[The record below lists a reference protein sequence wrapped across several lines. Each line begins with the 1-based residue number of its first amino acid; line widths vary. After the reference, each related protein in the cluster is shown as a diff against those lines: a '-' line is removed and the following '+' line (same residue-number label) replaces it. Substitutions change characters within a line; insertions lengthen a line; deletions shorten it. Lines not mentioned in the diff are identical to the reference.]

1 LYTLY
6 SLYMTNARRQATY
19 TTGEVA
25 KLCQVTKR
33 TVIKWID
40 GGRLAGYTIPG
51 SRHRRVT
58 AEALQK
64 FMRASGIPDHAGVVR
79 PRILIVDDDTDL
91 LELLKDALHEEYD
104 VDVASTA
111 LDAATRLAAFQPDV
125 ILLDIRLP
133 DLSGLQVCRHF
144 QSYKKSRNVPILT
157 MSAYGGE
164 IDPHEVRLSGA
175 DAFLPKPLRLS
186 ELKKR
191 IHAMV
196 G

>member
-1 LYTLY
+1 MEAGSGLERELDPEGRAVAGPAAHRDAAVVV
-6 SLYMTNARRQATY
+6 LHDHRADRKAQPEPLADRLRR
-19 TTGEVA
+19 EE
-25 KLCQVTKR
+25 
-33 TVIKWID
+33 
-40 GGRLAGYTIPG
+40 RLEQFP
-51 SRHRRVT
+51 
-58 AEALQK
+58 
-64 FMRASGIPDHAGVVR
+64 PDVLGHAAAGVDH
-79 PRILIVDDDTDL
+79 LDDDLDL

-144 QSYKKSRNVPILT
+144 QSYKKARNVPILT

-175 DAFLPKPLRLS
+175 DDFLPKPLRLA
-186 ELKKR
+186 ELKQR

>member
-1 LYTLY
+1 M
-6 SLYMTNARRQATY
+6 SSEARKTSY

-25 KLCQVTKR
+25 RLCQVTKR

-40 GGRLAGYTIPG
+40 GGKLKGYTIPG
-51 SRHRRVT
+51 SKHRVVS
-58 AEALQK
+58 AESLHR
-64 FMRASGIPDHAGVVR
+64 FMKENHLPGYARIVR
-79 PRILIVDDDTDL
+79 PRVLIVDDDPQMQFF
-91 LELLKDALHEEYD
+91 LKDALHDQYD

-111 LDAATRLAAFQPDV
+111 LDAASRLSVFQPDV

-144 QSYKKSRNVPILT
+144 QGYKKSRNVPILT

-164 IDPHEVRLSGA
+164 IDPLEVRRSGA
-175 DAFLPKPLRLS
+175 DAFLPKPLRLV

-191 IHAMV
+191 IEAMV

>member
-1 LYTLY
+1 M
-6 SLYMTNARRQATY
+6 SNDDRQTTY

-25 KLCQVTKR
+25 KLCRVTKR

-40 GGRLAGYTIPG
+40 GGRLEGYTIPG
-51 SRHRRVT
+51 SKHRRVT

-64 FMRASGIPDHAGVVR
+64 FLSSSGIPTDRRIVR

-91 LELLKDALHEEYD
+91 LELLKDTLHDEYD

-111 LDAATRLAAFQPDV
+111 LDAASRLTAFQPDV

-144 QSYKKSRNVPILT
+144 QSYKKQRNVPILT

-164 IDPHEVRLSGA
+164 IDPVEVRLSGA
-175 DAFLPKPLRLS
+175 DAFLPKPLRLA

>member
-1 LYTLY
+1 MAQT
-6 SLYMTNARRQATY
+6 RRQAAY

-25 KLCQVTKR
+25 RLCQVTKR

-40 GGRLAGYTIPG
+40 GGRLTGYMIPG

-58 AEALQK
+58 AESLQK
-64 FMRASGIPDHAGVVR
+64 FMRANGIPDHARVAR
-79 PRILIVDDDTDL
+79 PRILIVDDDADL
-91 LELLKDALHEEYD
+91 LELLKDALRDEYD

-111 LDAATRLAAFQPDV
+111 LDAAARLTAFQPDV

-144 QSYKKSRNVPILT
+144 QSYKKSRKVPILT

-175 DAFLPKPLRLS
+175 DAFLPKPLRLAD
-186 ELKKR
+186 LKQR

>member
-1 LYTLY
+1 
-6 SLYMTNARRQATY
+6 MTIPQRQGTY

-51 SRHRRVT
+51 SKHRRV
-58 AEALQK
+58 AAGDLQK
-64 FMRASGIPDHAGVVR
+64 FMRSSGIPDHAGLVR
-79 PRILIVDDDTDL
+79 PRILIVDDDLDL

-144 QSYKKSRNVPILT
+144 QSYKKARNVPILT

-175 DAFLPKPLRLS
+175 DDFLPKPLRLA
-186 ELKKR
+186 ELKQR

>member
-1 LYTLY
+1 MYTLY
-6 SLYMTNARRQATY
+6 SLYMTDQLRQPSY

-25 KLCQVTKR
+25 KICQVTKR

-40 GGRLAGYTIPG
+40 GGRLTGYTIPG

-58 AEALQK
+58 AESLQS
-64 FMRASGIPDHAGVVR
+64 FMRTNGIPDHVRVVR
-79 PRILIVDDDTDL
+79 PRILVVDDDPDL
-91 LELLKDALHEEYD
+91 LELLKDTLRDEYD

-111 LDAATRLAAFQPDV
+111 LDAATRLAAFQPDM

-175 DAFLPKPLRLS
+175 DAFLPKPLRLA
-186 ELKKR
+186 ELKQR

>member
-1 LYTLY
+1 MYTLY